1 MRDEPDGNG
10 ESAAARDRENEG
22 VSDEDFRRFLME
34 EGQYWLDDPNIVGI
48 SLARK
53 IRGGAEDADLAVRFD
68 VLGKLDNADIDAMGT
83 RPIPKVL
90 QIGKVEVSTD
100 VVEGR
105 PEGHGNPRI
114 VNPIT
119 GGVSFGTHGD
129 TGTLGAVLRHVATG
143 QPVALSN
150 WHVLANNGGDDRS
163 FQPGPDDGGGHP
175 ASFVGRLIG
184 NGVLDM
190 EVDAAITSI
199 ETRQVSATIS
209 GLGVPVTS
217 VRKPEKGMAVVKSG
231 KETGVTFGIIEAT
244 DKLVSYR
251 IWGRPLRHK
260 IYVCAIKPD
269 PARPAQGSFAAR
281 GDSGSCWMM
290 VDSNGKPT
298 DQMIGLHVG
307 GDTSLKLAYACIAE
321 TVLSKLGLEPL
332 AAT

>member
-1 MRDEPDGNG
+1 
-10 ESAAARDRENEG
+10 
-22 VSDEDFRRFLME
+22 
-34 EGQYWLDDPNIVGI
+34 
-48 SLARK
+48 
-53 IRGGAEDADLAVRFD
+53 
-68 VLGKLDNADIDAMGT
+68 
-83 RPIPKVL
+83 
-90 QIGKVEVSTD
+90 
-100 VVEGR
+100 
-105 PEGHGNPRI
+105 
-114 VNPIT
+114 
-119 GGVSFGTHGD
+119 
-129 TGTLGAVLRHVATG
+129 
-143 QPVALSN
+143 
-150 WHVLANNGGDDRS
+150 
-163 FQPGPDDGGGHP
+163 
-175 ASFVGRLIG
+175 
-184 NGVLDM
+184 M

-332 AAT
+332 AALGRQLRAGRTGIAGAFRVRRRTVVVGVAFALGVRIAIRRGLMRFGAFDWRAIGAV